1 MVFTMKFTTIV
12 LMEHRPRQQVS
23 IRDREDLG
31 PISVFSTFHTL
42 PRPLRARIRTSVG
55 QRGTGWI

>member
-12 LMEHRPRQQVS
+12 LMEHRPSQQVS

-42 PRPLRARIRTSVG
+42 PRTSALPQANVG
-55 QRGTGWI
+55 PDGFEF